1 MKKYYFILLC
11 CTVLVACQST
21 PTEKEPQE
29 DHSTHQHSTNEST
42 SGKPKKVLSPRQQA
56 MANIGDAHI
65 HIDYS
70 SPSKRGRTIWN
81 GLVAYGQVWVTGA
94 HQATSIDFSKDVK
107 IDGQTIPKGKY
118 AFFTIPDADEWT
130 LILNENFEQ
139 HLTDDYDAQQDVIR
153 VTTTPKQL
161 EESVE
166 SLTYQVIPENEKA
179 GFISVAWDEL
189 EVRLPI
195 EVQ

>member
-21 PTEKEPQE
+21 STEKEQQE
-29 DHSTHQHSTNEST
+29 DHSNHQHSANEST
-42 SGKPKKVLSPRQQA
+42 SDKPKKVLSPRQQT

-70 SPSKRGRTIWN
+70 SPGKRGRVIWN

-94 HQATSIDFSKDVK
+94 HKATSVDFSKDVK
-107 IDGQTIPKGKY
+107 IDGQTISKGKY
-118 AFFTIPDADEWT
+118 AFFTIPGADEWT
-130 LILNENFEQ
+130 LILNKNYEQ
-139 HLTDDYDAQQDVIR
+139 HLADDYDAQEDVIR
-153 VTTTPKQL
+153 VKVIPKQL

-166 SLTYQVIPENEKA
+166 SLTYQVVSENEKV